1 MNKNRKKNKE
11 CDTQVK
17 ITQITL
23 VIALLQLA
31 NIILELVT
39 QIIQL
44 FN

>member
-1 MNKNRKKNKE
+1 MNKNRKKIKK

-23 VIALLQLA
+23 AIALLQFA
-31 NIILELVT
+31 SIILELVT